1 MIAPNRRF
9 GRSIVKSLFTT
20 IACILL
26 TVVTVQEA
34 LAFGTNP
41 TRLKLEYQYSDYN
54 RYTFPLDTNEYKYLD
69 PYVSNFPEHRILVK
83 VIQSLDPL
91 SNIELRYEYSA
102 LTAEKNQHRLYF
114 RENSD
119 IAELTSI
126 YWTYQYLDIS
136 YVSPDSS
143 NSGGVMFSL
152 GVKHDLSGWIK
163 AEASFSYDH
172 HRASDGT
179 LTESYMPMAQLRW
192 SINSVT
198 ALTGRWDGYWA
209 VTEGK
214 TYPAHSLTVFISRY
228 MPTQTAVHL
237 FSRFYHND
245 YGIESVSPAIE
256 VAQYIRWNLT
266 ARVAYRF
273 YRNWFEDEASRD
285 FIEGNSLTSHS
296 IRTNIEYQFR
306 YDMKLHLKLRRYIS
320 DQDIRMNTY
329 LIGFEYEI

>member
-9 GRSIVKSLFTT
+9 GRSIVKSLFTV

-26 TVVTVQEA
+26 TIVTVQEA
-34 LAFGTNP
+34 LAFGANP
-41 TRLKLEYQYSDYN
+41 TILKLEYQYSDYN

-69 PYVSNFPEHRILVK
+69 PYVSNFPEHRSLVK
-83 VIQSLDPL
+83 LIQSIGPV
-91 SNIELRYEYSA
+91 ITFEFRHEYSA
-102 LTAEKNQHRLYF
+102 LTEDKNQHRYYGRF
-114 RENSD
+114 DRD
-119 IAELTSI
+119 VAELTGI
-126 YWTYQYLDIS
+126 YVAYQYLNIG
-136 YVSPDSS
+136 YESPDSS
-143 NSGGVMFSL
+143 SGGFMVSL
-152 GVKHDLSGWIK
+152 GGKHDLSGWIK

-273 YRNWFEDEASRD
+273 YRNWFENEASPD

-306 YDMKLHLKLRRYIS
+306 YDMKLHLKLRRYVS